1 MDDNNIYFTPDLTS
15 EEIEE
20 AFEDEAWIENV
31 TEAALFGATSCF
43 QKGKDNYEIMHDII
57 VYNVSRRMCELFIKN
72 GKPIPKLIQWETSL
86 SVLDAYQSF
95 ESIAAKFAIE
105 KKMEIFKKTDVNIQ
119 IDNQL
124 IQNELQDWCERL
136 KNEYP
141 LDIHYEKIKGNVYK
155 ISFE

>member
-1 MDDNNIYFTPDLTS
+1 MNDDNIYFTPDLTS

-31 TEAALFGATSCF
+31 TEAALFGATGCF

-57 VYNVSRRMCELFIKN
+57 VYNVSRRMCELFIKK
-72 GKPIPKLIQWETSL
+72 GKPIPKLIQWKTSL

-105 KKMEIFKKTDVNIQ
+105 KKMNVFKKTDVNIQ
-119 IDNQL
+119 INNQL

-136 KNEYP
+136 KDEYP
-141 LDIHYEKIKGNVYK
+141 LDIYYKKIKNNTYK